1 MIPEKIEDL
10 YIRSLDMPLNPGET
24 AMLTKWVNEN
34 TEFASQLSGHKSIR
48 ASLVRRNPATFGPFF
63 AARLLARIENSRV
76 IIEREIFSFFKKY
89 QLLAA
94 GIVVALL
101 ILNTV
106 LSENLTVDS
115 IFGLDNQN
123 TVVDEIV
130 SFDFY
135 ETLNNDL

>member
-10 YIRSLDMPLNPGET
+10 FIRSLDMSLNPGET
-24 AMLTKWVNEN
+24 AMLTTWVTEN
-34 TEFASQLSGHKSIR
+34 PALASQLSGYKSIR
-48 ASLVRRNPATFGPFF
+48 ETLVRRNPATFGPFF
-63 AARLLARIENSRV
+63 VARLLARIENSRV

-101 ILNTV
+101 VLNTV
-106 LSENLTVDS
+106 LSESLTVDS

-135 ETLNNDL
+135 ETLNSDL